1 MEECLRVEQYEI
13 IAKTKEY
20 LKDVGNI
27 PDTIADLQ
35 RDIQEK
41 QELLAMEPAARIAH
55 MSGGGGRS
63 SAAGSSVENEADH
76 SERLQAEIGRLEKQ
90 IAKYRVEYDG
100 FMDVLRNKVCGGD
113 LEHHLGEVGLYN
125 SIVARY
131 FPNEKQIPIW
141 ISFEDLARVTAKRK
155 RIALLSIGSIVKGW
169 QDEELYYY
177 ASGKCAD
184 MTPRQIKEQREID
197 AYNARLRAQGVHWLT

>member
-1 MEECLRVEQYEI
+1 MEQYEI

-41 QELLAMEPAARIAH
+41 QELLAMDPAARIAH

-76 SERLQAEIGRLEKQ
+76 SDRLQADIDRIEKR
-90 IAKYRVEYDG
+90 IAKYRAEYDE
-100 FMDVLRNKVCGGD
+100 FMDVLKNKVCDGD
-113 LEHHLGEVGLYN
+113 IKIYLRSAGLYN

-131 FPNEKQIPIW
+131 FPHEKQIPIPKHEERW
-141 ISFEDLARVTAKRK
+141 ARVTAKRK
-155 RIALLSIGSIVKGW
+155 RLAFLSIGSIMKGW

-177 ASGKCAD
+177 AGGKCAD
-184 MTPRQIKEQREID
+184 MTPRQIKEQREIE